1 MDPLHRCSR
10 SRLRRRRLGTRSGSR
25 GSSNSRRRCGRA
37 AGATAASTLRNR
49 NACRECEEAGE
60 HECGEKAMHNQE
72 NVNRS
77 RSFPAIHAWR
87 LMASFSGMS
96 TETSIYSQDGSHPAY
111 GRLSGGYHL
120 VRATR
125 AAAMSLLT
133 KSSDS
138 TSASSIAAAC
148 SHCGQFGVS
157 PN

>member
-1 MDPLHRCSR
+1 
-10 SRLRRRRLGTRSGSR
+10 
-25 GSSNSRRRCGRA
+25 
-37 AGATAASTLRNR
+37 
-49 NACRECEEAGE
+49 
-60 HECGEKAMHNQE
+60 
-72 NVNRS
+72 
-77 RSFPAIHAWR
+77 
-87 LMASFSGMS
+87 MS

-148 SHCGQFGVS
+148 SHCGQFGVTTKS
-157 PN
+157 STTPTLSELGAGRHGKVPLARIPMGRCREDRDQGKFFGPRSHTGSRTMRNKPAALERLRRDRRASATRPLRSKGSEVPACSCTKESRCRE